1 MKRILVIGFILA
13 IAGAV
18 LDFNSSYSFFMGSEV
33 TTSSMGVTIMRYNN
47 SSIDWGVVF
56 AVLGAALTCT
66 AVANISSV
74 GMRRMSLFGGLMIIY
89 GVVMLALSFLMY
101 SGITPMMQQNSL
113 VISSV
118 GMFIVGALMCANG
131 WLMRG
136 NGTQTLTD
144 TMKDV

>member
-1 MKRILVIGFILA
+1 
-13 IAGAV
+13 
-18 LDFNSSYSFFMGSEV
+18 
-33 TTSSMGVTIMRYNN
+33 
-47 SSIDWGVVF
+47 
-56 AVLGAALTCT
+56 
-66 AVANISSV
+66 
-74 GMRRMSLFGGLMIIY
+74 MIIY

-118 GMFIVGALMCANG
+118 GMFVVGALMSANG

>member
-1 MKRILVIGFILA
+1 LKRILVIGFILG
-13 IAGAV
+13 IAGAL
-18 LDFNSSYSFFMGSEV
+18 LDFYSSYSFFMASEV

-47 SSIDWGVVF
+47 SSIGWGVVF
-56 AVLGAALTCT
+56 AVLAAGLACT

-74 GMRRMSLFGGLMIIY
+74 GMRRMSLFGGLMIVY
-89 GVVMLALSFLMY
+89 GVVMLALSLLMY

-118 GMFIVGALMCANG
+118 GMFVVGALMSANG